1 MTKLFETAMEGR
13 WELVIEICINKKA
26 YQAKITESDQSHCC
40 IYMAILEGKE
50 LMLNNC
56 SIRLEKIS

>member
-1 MTKLFETAMEGR
+1 MKKLFETAMEGR

-26 YQAKITESDQSHCC
+26 CQAKITESDQRHCC
-40 IYMAILEGKE
+40 IYMAILDGKE
-50 LMLNNC
+50 LMLKNC